1 MRSMSGAVFLSYAS
15 QDAVVARRLS
25 EALTS
30 AGIEVWFDQSELRG
44 GDAWDQK
51 IRRQIK
57 ECSLF
62 VPVISASTDGRSEG
76 YFRREW
82 RLAVERTHDM
92 ADHVTFLLPLAVGGL
107 DEKQAHVPEAFRDV
121 QWMRM
126 RPDGSPPETFADTV
140 NSLLKPASASLAQNS
155 AVPQGIASRV
165 ATAQAGA
172 DPKSVAVLAFANRS
186 DDRENEYFSDGIS
199 EELIH
204 SLAKVPGLKVS
215 ARTSAFHF
223 KGQNLP
229 IAEIARQ
236 LGVAYVVEGS
246 VRKVGDRVRITA
258 QLIKAADGFNA
269 WSDTFT
275 RDLKDIF
282 AVQDEIARLIASSLA
297 LRLGS
302 PSKGTMEPKAYELF
316 LKGRQVMNRSF
327 DDHAT
332 AIDYY
337 KASLEIDA
345 NSAITWASLSY
356 ASLIRYALSGLG
368 DSRIIEVSRQAA
380 RRAVELDPNLAN
392 GHEALGILQCTIDY
406 DWIGSVA
413 SLKRALALAP
423 GDASIISN
431 LSTFAQ
437 VLGRT
442 QRALELGRKAVDLD
456 PLNSLIGY
464 TYGKA
469 LFKARLFEELERHGE
484 RMIETNPSVAYG
496 HVFRVYA
503 RLFLGR
509 TREAANAAAN
519 IPQGFFRVV
528 CHAHCGY
535 VNSDIAASD
544 AALSQLKSVYGTSGA
559 YQIAEVHAYR
569 GEIDA
574 AFEWLEYA
582 YSARDTGL
590 IWLRDDAFLKPL
602 LEDRRWE
609 AFLHKMKLSE
619 VQIEAVPELKDI

>member
-1 MRSMSGAVFLSYAS
+1 MSGAVFLSYAS
-15 QDAVVARRLS
+15 QDAKIARRLS

-57 ECSLF
+57 DCSLF
-62 VPVISASTDGRSEG
+62 VPVISASTEARSEG

-92 ADHVTFLLPLAVGGL
+92 ADHVTFLLPLAVAGL
-107 DEKQAHVPEAFRDV
+107 DEQQAHVPEAFRDV
-121 QWMRM
+121 QWMRV
-126 RPDGSPPETFADTV
+126 PLDGSPPESFAETV
-140 NSLLKPASASLAQNS
+140 HRLIKTASESLSHGSI
-155 AVPQGIASRV
+155 VPQAAGARIA
-165 ATAQAGA
+165 TPQAGA

-204 SLAKVPGLKVS
+204 SLAKVSGLKVS

-229 IAEIARQ
+229 ISEIARQ

-258 QLIKAADGFNA
+258 QLIKASDGFHA

-282 AVQDEIARLIASSLA
+282 AVQDEIAGLIASSLA

-302 PSKGTMEPKAYELF
+302 PSKGAMEPKAYELF

-327 DDHAT
+327 DDYAT

-337 KASLEIDA
+337 KASLEIDG

-356 ASLIRYALSGLG
+356 ASLIRYALSGTG
-368 DSRIIEVSRQAA
+368 DSRMVVESRQAA
-380 RRAVELDPNLAN
+380 RRAIELDSNLAS
-392 GHEALGILQCTIDY
+392 GHEALGVLQCTIDH
-406 DWIGSVA
+406 DWIGSAA

-423 GDASIISN
+423 GDASTISN
-431 LSTFAQ
+431 LSTLAQ

-442 QRALELGRKAVDLD
+442 QRALELGRKALDLD

-484 RMIETNPSVAYG
+484 RMIENNPSVAYG

-509 TREAANAAAN
+509 AHAAAQAAAN
-519 IPQGFFRVV
+519 VPQGFFRIV

-535 VNSDIAASD
+535 ANSDTAAAD
-544 AALSQLKSVYGTSGA
+544 AALSQLKSVYAKSGA
-559 YQIAEVHAYR
+559 YQIAEIHAYR

-574 AFEWLEYA
+574 AFEWLEIA
-582 YSARDTGL
+582 YTERDTGL
-590 IWLRDDAFLKPL
+590 TWLVDDSFMKSL
-602 LEDRRWE
+602 LADRRWK
-609 AFLHKMKLSE
+609 AFVDKMNLSE
-619 VQIEAVPELKDI
+619 SQIAVWPELREI